1 MNRTSDEFLRL
12 SEYVVCVEM
21 GAKENLFLWGS
32 GEGLCFC
39 GGLFCFATDL
49 NLGEF
54 TGMSF
59 EIVLSQAS
67 QLRLRISRSWFYSFC
82 QIFLTVILAGDSCR
96 HSGLSA

>member
-1 MNRTSDEFLRL
+1 MNWTSDEFLCL

-39 GGLFCFATDL
+39 RGLFCFAADL

-59 EIVLSQAS
+59 EMVFCQAP

-82 QIFLTVILAGDSCR
+82 QTF
-96 HSGLSA
+96 